1 MKTNILVLL
10 MFIFLIISENSLI
23 SPFTKGGY
31 RGIIKLAMG
40 GLFLVCSEMPHCISI
55 SPNLAIAGEIQE
67 TITLNVRGMSCSQC
81 TKRVE
86 GELKKINGVK
96 NSEAS
101 LKEAKVKITFEKG
114 KVTAEQLTEAIN
126 NMGYWVEKKR

>member
-1 MKTNILVLL
+1 MKLFALTILA
-10 MFIFLIISENSLI
+10 FILS
-23 SPFTKGGY
+23 
-31 RGIIKLAMG
+31 AA
-40 GLFLVCSEMPHCISI
+40 
-55 SPNLAIAGEIQE
+55 LAIAEAKEE
-67 TITLNVRGMSCSQC
+67 TVTLNVRGMSCSQC

-96 NSEAS
+96 NAEAN

-126 NMGYWVEKKR
+126 NMGYWVEKKK

>member
-1 MKTNILVLL
+1 MKEKALAIFAFIIILALNP
-10 MFIFLIISENSLI
+10 ITP
-23 SPFTKGGY
+23 SPFSSPLWGEGRV
-31 RGIIKLAMG
+31 RG
-40 GLFLVCSEMPHCISI
+40 E
-55 SPNLAIAGEIQE
+55 E
-67 TITLNVRGMSCSQC
+67 TIVLNVRGMSCSQC

-96 NSEAS
+96 NAEAN

>member
-1 MKTNILVLL
+1 MIMKV
-10 MFIFLIISENSLI
+10 FA
-23 SPFTKGGY
+23 
-31 RGIIKLAMG
+31 LAA
-40 GLFLVCSEMPHCISI
+40 
-55 SPNLAIAGEIQE
+55 LAIILSVGIVIAETKEE

-96 NSEAS
+96 NAEAS
-101 LKEAKVKITFEKG
+101 LKEAKVKITFEKS

>member
-1 MKTNILVLL
+1 MKLFALTILA
-10 MFIFLIISENSLI
+10 FILSE
-23 SPFTKGGY
+23 
-31 RGIIKLAMG
+31 A
-40 GLFLVCSEMPHCISI
+40 
-55 SPNLAIAGEIQE
+55 LAIAEAKEE

-86 GELKKINGVK
+86 GELKRINGVK
-96 NSEAS
+96 NAEAS
-101 LKEAKVKITFEKG
+101 LKEAKVKITVEKG

>member
-1 MKTNILVLL
+1 MKLFALTILA
-10 MFIFLIISENSLI
+10 FILS
-23 SPFTKGGY
+23 
-31 RGIIKLAMG
+31 AA
-40 GLFLVCSEMPHCISI
+40 
-55 SPNLAIAGEIQE
+55 LAIAEAKEE

-86 GELKKINGVK
+86 GELKRINGVK
-96 NSEAS
+96 NAEAS
-101 LKEAKVKITFEKG
+101 LKEAKVKITVEKG

>member
-1 MKTNILVLL
+1 MKVFALT
-10 MFIFLIISENSLI
+10 
-23 SPFTKGGY
+23 
-31 RGIIKLAMG
+31 A
-40 GLFLVCSEMPHCISI
+40 
-55 SPNLAIAGEIQE
+55 LAIILSVGIAIAEVKEE

-86 GELKKINGVK
+86 GELKKITGVK
-96 NSEAS
+96 NAEAS
-101 LKEAKVKITFEKG
+101 LQEAKVKITFEKG

>member
-1 MKTNILVLL
+1 M
-10 MFIFLIISENSLI
+10 
-23 SPFTKGGY
+23 
-31 RGIIKLAMG
+31 IIKASALTILAII
-40 GLFLVCSEMPHCISI
+40 LSI
-55 SPNLAIAGEIQE
+55 SLAIAEVKEE
-67 TITLNVRGMSCSQC
+67 TITLNVRGMACSQC

-96 NSEAS
+96 NAEAN

-126 NMGYWVEKKR
+126 NMGYWVEKKK